1 MEHILLFPIRDVT
14 LTSPI
19 KNERSLMYMGL
30 VEIREGPP
38 KKIRPKRGSPKKYVL
53 KGGAPKNA
61 VKKGGGGVTF
71 IQGNYVGSFL
81 LICLYKR

>member
-1 MEHILLFPIRDVT
+1 
-14 LTSPI
+14 
-19 KNERSLMYMGL
+19 MGL

-61 VKKGGGGVTF
+61 VKKGGE
-71 IQGNYVGSFL
+71 GSLSFKEIMLAVFFL
-81 LICLYKR
+81 FVYIKDDR